1 MQLYNVYIRQESS
14 GIVVKVGDKARAS
27 VESDKHKSLK
37 DTLVGHLSARSRNDA
52 VRVVSLAV
60 GTALAQNGR
69 IMKPKS

>member
-14 GIVVKVGDKARAS
+14 GIVVKVGDKARAR
-27 VESDKHKSLK
+27 EDKHKSTK
-37 DTLVGHLSARSRNDA
+37 DNFVGYLSSSSRAEA
-52 VRVVSLAV
+52 VRTVSLAV